1 MLKKYPQKY
10 FLNKAGDVAHRF
22 IVAGCIGLTLYGMY
36 GIGAWFYTFH
46 NLSEEE
52 KQTKML
58 TTIGKLQQQDGIEIR
73 DKAKDIKT

>member
-1 MLKKYPQKY
+1 
-10 FLNKAGDVAHRF
+10 
-22 IVAGCIGLTLYGMY
+22 MY